1 MVGLLALGTAL
12 VGNPVLPLV
21 TKELVPP
28 GKLISLK
35 SKSLFRGGFII
46 ENWCTWPNYLETCS
60 RIENIFTI

>member
-35 SKSLFRGGFII
+35 TSKVRSF
-46 ENWCTWPNYLETCS
+46 
-60 RIENIFTI
+60 